1 MVSTKL
7 CDLGSG
13 VKHGKFTIL
22 FMFGIDP
29 GGAVVSVRRQQKRV
43 ERNEMKCEMH

>member
-29 GGAVVSVRRQQKRV
+29 WWVDATTTTKK